1 MNSNRPYLLR
11 ALYDWICDNHLTPYV
26 LVDTSGEDL
35 NVPQDFVEDNRIVLN
50 ISPSAVRDL
59 DLSNDYINFKA
70 RFSGQ
75 SMSVYFPV
83 EAVLAIYAKE
93 NGRGMIFPDEEQ
105 EIEANDEAVSNTEP
119 KETED
124 KKHSLLFFLEF
135 VSSLYLYFSE

>member
-11 ALYDWICDNHLTPYV
+11 ALYDWICDNHLTPYL
-26 LVDTSGEDL
+26 LVDTSGDDL

-93 NGRGMIFPDEEQ
+93 NGRGMIFPEEEQ
-105 EIEANDEAVSNTEP
+105 EVEANDDAVSNSEEEK
-119 KETED
+119 KEE
-124 KKHSLLFFLEF
+124 KKKKGSHLK
-135 VSSLYLYFSE
+135 VVK

>member
-11 ALYDWICDNHLTPYV
+11 ALYDWICDNHLTPYL
-26 LVDTSGEDL
+26 LVDTSGGDL
-35 NVPQDFVEDNRIVLN
+35 NVPFDFVEDNRIVLN
-50 ISPSAVRDL
+50 IAPSAVRDL

-93 NGRGMIFPDEEQ
+93 NGRGMIFPEEEEQ
-105 EIEANDEAVSNTEP
+105 VEAADESVSDPEP
-119 KETED
+119 KKVEE
-124 KKHSLLFFLEF
+124 KKESKKKDRSHLK
-135 VSSLYLYFSE
+135 VIK

>member
-1 MNSNRPYLLR
+1 MTSNRPYLLR

-26 LVDTSGEDL
+26 LVDASGDDL
-35 NVPQDFVEDNRIVLN
+35 NIPHEFVEDGKIVLN

-75 SMSVYFPV
+75 SMNVYFPN

-93 NGRGMIFPDEEQ
+93 NGRGMIFPEEEQ
-105 EIEANDEAVSNTEP
+105 EVAASDEPVSNTEP
-119 KETED
+119 EAPATEKKEE
-124 KKHSLLFFLEF
+124 KKKKKDRSHLK
-135 VSSLYLYFSE
+135 VIK